1 MQSKFDIS
9 HYVSQFLLRNKY
21 CYLHGIGSLKLVTVF
36 DKDAN
41 TTNYQ
46 VQLLPGG
53 SIDDLFANFVATSE
67 QVSISKAANAIREYN
82 TEIRSQ
88 LEENQNVIIPSI
100 GYFTKLDKHIIFVTD
115 NNFSYQPSENA
126 SLKYANNRSIAETK
140 QIVEETT
147 FVPQKAIVNWSKI
160 ILFIALL
167 IVVGIA
173 IYFIATQSKNISA
186 SHDVSVANSTTGI
199 VAPALD
205 TAVVQTDTLITN
217 TEYKFLIKTYS
228 TLGAAV
234 KRYQQLLSYGNKV
247 GLQTSD
253 SISYQLYISM
263 PASELDTTQ
272 AKDSLRVIFNPKG
285 TISIIP

>member
-1 MQSKFDIS
+1 MDIAS
-9 HYVSQFLLRNKY
+9 YIGQFLLRNKY
-21 CYLHGIGSLKLVTVF
+21 CYLHGIGSLKLN
-36 DKDAN
+36 KLPKGDAGS
-41 TTNYQ
+41 YVYH

-88 LEENQNVIIPSI
+88 LDENQNVIIPSI

-173 IYFIATQSKNISA
+173 FYFIATQSKNISA
-186 SHDVSVANSTTGI
+186 TQDEPIANTTTEI

-205 TAVVQTDTLITN
+205 TAVVQPDTLITN

-263 PASELDTTQ
+263 PASALDTTQ

>member
-1 MQSKFDIS
+1 MDIAS
-9 HYVSQFLLRNKY
+9 YIGQFLLRNKY
-21 CYLHGIGSLKLVTVF
+21 CYLHGIGSLKLN
-36 DKDAN
+36 KLPKSDAGS
-41 TTNYQ
+41 YAYH

-82 TEIRSQ
+82 SEIRSLLDAQ
-88 LEENQNVIIPSI
+88 QKVIIPTI
-100 GYFTKLDKHIIFVTD
+100 GYLVKVDNHYTFVTD
-115 NNFSYQPSENA
+115 DSFSYQPSVNPALKFVNA
-126 SLKYANNRSIAETK
+126 KPIKEATTSDEVI
-140 QIVEETT
+140 EEAL
-147 FVPQKAIVNWSKI
+147 QKAIVNWSKI

-186 SHDVSVANSTTGI
+186 TQNEPIANTTTEI

-205 TAVVQTDTLITN
+205 TAVVQPDTLVTN

-263 PASELDTTQ
+263 PASALDTTQ

-285 TISIIP
+285 TIRIIP

>member
-1 MQSKFDIS
+1 MDIAS
-9 HYVSQFLLRNKY
+9 YIGQFLLRNKY
-21 CYLHGIGSLKLVTVF
+21 CYLHGIGSLKLN
-36 DKDAN
+36 KLPKSDAGS
-41 TTNYQ
+41 YAYH

-82 TEIRSQ
+82 SEIRSLLDAQ
-88 LEENQNVIIPSI
+88 QKVIIPTI
-100 GYFTKLDKHIIFVTD
+100 GYLAKVDNHYTFVTD
-115 NNFSYQPSENA
+115 DNFSYQPSVNPALKFVNA
-126 SLKYANNRSIAETK
+126 KPIKEATTSDEVI
-140 QIVEETT
+140 EEA
-147 FVPQKAIVNWSKI
+147 PQKAIVNWSKI

-186 SHDVSVANSTTGI
+186 TQDEPIANTTTEI
-199 VAPALD
+199 VAPAID
-205 TAVVQTDTLITN
+205 TAVVQPDTLVAN

-228 TLGAAV
+228 TLRAAV

-263 PASELDTTQ
+263 PASALDTTQ

>member
-1 MQSKFDIS
+1 MDIAS
-9 HYVSQFLLRNKY
+9 YIGQFLLRNKY
-21 CYLHGIGSLKLVTVF
+21 CYLHGIGSLKLN
-36 DKDAN
+36 KLPKSDAGS
-41 TTNYQ
+41 YAYH

-82 TEIRSQ
+82 TEIRSLLDAQ
-88 LEENQNVIIPSI
+88 QKVIIPTI
-100 GYFTKLDKHIIFVTD
+100 GYLVKVDNHYTFVTD
-115 NNFSYQPSENA
+115 DNFSYQPSVNPALKFVNA
-126 SLKYANNRSIAETK
+126 KPIK
-140 QIVEETT
+140 ETT
-147 FVPQKAIVNWSKI
+147 PSDEVIEEAPQKAIVNWSKI

-186 SHDVSVANSTTGI
+186 TQDEPIANTTTEI

-205 TAVVQTDTLITN
+205 TAVVQPDTLITN

-263 PASELDTTQ
+263 PASALDTTQ

>member
-1 MQSKFDIS
+1 MDIAS
-9 HYVSQFLLRNKY
+9 YIGQFLLRNKY
-21 CYLHGIGSLKLVTVF
+21 CYLHGIGSLKLN
-36 DKDAN
+36 KLPKSDAGS
-41 TTNYQ
+41 YAYH

-82 TEIRSQ
+82 TEIRSLLDAQ
-88 LEENQNVIIPSI
+88 QKVIIPTI
-100 GYFTKLDKHIIFVTD
+100 GYLVKVDNHYTFVTD
-115 NNFSYQPSENA
+115 DNFSYQPSVNPALKFVNA
-126 SLKYANNRSIAETK
+126 KPIKEATTSDKVI
-140 QIVEETT
+140 EEA
-147 FVPQKAIVNWSKI
+147 PQKAIVNWSKI

-186 SHDVSVANSTTGI
+186 TQDEPIANTTTEI
-199 VAPALD
+199 VAPAID
-205 TAVVQTDTLITN
+205 TAVVQPDTLVAN

-263 PASELDTTQ
+263 PASALDTTQ

>member
-1 MQSKFDIS
+1 MDIAS
-9 HYVSQFLLRNKY
+9 YIGQFLLRNKY
-21 CYLHGIGSLKLVTVF
+21 CYLHGIGSLKLN
-36 DKDAN
+36 KLPKSDAGS
-41 TTNYQ
+41 YAYH

-82 TEIRSQ
+82 SEIRSLLDAQ
-88 LEENQNVIIPSI
+88 QKVIIPTI
-100 GYFTKLDKHIIFVTD
+100 GYLVKVDNHYTFVTD
-115 NNFSYQPSENA
+115 DNFSYQPSVNPALKFVNA
-126 SLKYANNRSIAETK
+126 KPIK
-140 QIVEETT
+140 ETT
-147 FVPQKAIVNWSKI
+147 PSDEVIEEAPQKAIVNWSKI

-186 SHDVSVANSTTGI
+186 TQDEPIANTTTEI
-199 VAPALD
+199 VAPAID
-205 TAVVQTDTLITN
+205 TAVVQPDTLVAN

-253 SISYQLYISM
+253 SISYQLYIIM
-263 PASELDTTQ
+263 PASALDTTQ

>member
-1 MQSKFDIS
+1 MQSNFDIS

-88 LEENQNVIIPSI
+88 LDENQNVIIPSI
-100 GYFTKLDKHIIFVTD
+100 GYLTKLDKHIIFVTD

-205 TAVVQTDTLITN
+205 TAVVQPDTLITN

-263 PASELDTTQ
+263 PASALDTTQ

-285 TISIIP
+285 TIRIIP

>member
-1 MQSKFDIS
+1 MDIAS
-9 HYVSQFLLRNKY
+9 YIGQFLLRNKY
-21 CYLHGIGSLKLVTVF
+21 CYLHGIGSLKLN
-36 DKDAN
+36 KLPNNDAGS
-41 TTNYQ
+41 YAYH

-82 TEIRSQ
+82 SEIRSLLDAQ
-88 LEENQNVIIPSI
+88 QKVIIPTI
-100 GYFTKLDKHIIFVTD
+100 GYLVKVDNHYTFITD
-115 NNFSYQPSENA
+115 DNFSYQPLVNPALKFVNA
-126 SLKYANNRSIAETK
+126 KPIKEVDTK
-140 QIVEETT
+140 VDNIEV
-147 FVPQKAIVNWSKI
+147 VPQKAIVNWNKI
-160 ILFIALL
+160 ILFISLL
-167 IVVGIA
+167 IVVAIA
-173 IYFIATQSKNISA
+173 IYFIVTQSKNITA
-186 SHDVSVANSTTGI
+186 TQEEPIANTTSGINTAVLDTTVVQPDTI
-199 VAPALD
+199 VA
-205 TAVVQTDTLITN
+205 N

-263 PASELDTTQ
+263 PASALDTTQ

-285 TISIIP
+285 TINIIP

>member
-1 MQSKFDIS
+1 MDIAS
-9 HYVSQFLLRNKY
+9 YIGQFLLRNKY
-21 CYLHGIGSLKLVTVF
+21 CYLHGIGSLKLN
-36 DKDAN
+36 KLPKGDAGS
-41 TTNYQ
+41 YVYH

-82 TEIRSQ
+82 TEIRSLLDTQ
-88 LEENQNVIIPSI
+88 QKVIIPTI
-100 GYFTKLDKHIIFVTD
+100 GYLVKVDNHYTFVTD
-115 NNFSYQPSENA
+115 DNFSYQPSVNPALKFVNA
-126 SLKYANNRSIAETK
+126 KPIKEATTSDEI
-140 QIVEETT
+140 IEET
-147 FVPQKAIVNWSKI
+147 PQKAIVNWSKI

-167 IVVGIA
+167 LVAGIA

-186 SHDVSVANSTTGI
+186 TQDQPIVNTTTEI
-199 VAPALD
+199 VAPAID
-205 TAVVQTDTLITN
+205 TAVVQPDTLVTN

-263 PASELDTTQ
+263 PASALDTTQ

>member
-1 MQSKFDIS
+1 MDIAS
-9 HYVSQFLLRNKY
+9 YIGQFLLRNKY
-21 CYLHGIGSLKLVTVF
+21 CYLHGIGSLKLN
-36 DKDAN
+36 KLPKSDAGS
-41 TTNYQ
+41 YAYH

-82 TEIRSQ
+82 SEIRSLLDAQ
-88 LEENQNVIIPSI
+88 QKVIIPTI
-100 GYFTKLDKHIIFVTD
+100 GYLVKVDNHYTFVTD
-115 NNFSYQPSENA
+115 DSFSYQPSVNPALKFVNA
-126 SLKYANNRSIAETK
+126 KPIKEATTSDEVI
-140 QIVEETT
+140 EEA
-147 FVPQKAIVNWSKI
+147 PQKAIVNWSKI

-186 SHDVSVANSTTGI
+186 TQNEPIANTTTEI

-205 TAVVQTDTLITN
+205 TAVVQPDTLVTN

-263 PASELDTTQ
+263 PASALDTTQ

>member
-1 MQSKFDIS
+1 
-9 HYVSQFLLRNKY
+9 
-21 CYLHGIGSLKLVTVF
+21 LKLN
-36 DKDAN
+36 KLPKGDAGS
-41 TTNYQ
+41 YVYH

-82 TEIRSQ
+82 TEIRSLLDTQ
-88 LEENQNVIIPSI
+88 QKVIIPTI
-100 GYFTKLDKHIIFVTD
+100 GYLVKVDNHYTFVTD
-115 NNFSYQPSENA
+115 DNFSYQPSVNPALKFVNA
-126 SLKYANNRSIAETK
+126 KPIKEATTSDEI
-140 QIVEETT
+140 IEET
-147 FVPQKAIVNWSKI
+147 PQKAIVNWSKI

-167 IVVGIA
+167 LVAGIA

-186 SHDVSVANSTTGI
+186 TQDQPIVNTTTEI
-199 VAPALD
+199 VAPAID
-205 TAVVQTDTLITN
+205 TAVVQPDTLVTN

-263 PASELDTTQ
+263 PASALDTTQ

>member
-1 MQSKFDIS
+1 MDIAS
-9 HYVSQFLLRNKY
+9 YIGQFLLRNKY
-21 CYLHGIGSLKLVTVF
+21 CYLHGIGSLKLN
-36 DKDAN
+36 KLPKGDAGS
-41 TTNYQ
+41 YVYH

-82 TEIRSQ
+82 TEIRSLLDTQ
-88 LEENQNVIIPSI
+88 QKVIIPTI
-100 GYFTKLDKHIIFVTD
+100 GYLVKVDKHYTFVTD
-115 NNFSYQPSENA
+115 DNFSYQPSVNPALKFVNA
-126 SLKYANNRSIAETK
+126 KPIKEATTSDEI
-140 QIVEETT
+140 IEET
-147 FVPQKAIVNWSKI
+147 PQKAIVNWSKI

-167 IVVGIA
+167 LVAGIA

-186 SHDVSVANSTTGI
+186 TQDQPIVNTTTEI
-199 VAPALD
+199 VAPAID
-205 TAVVQTDTLITN
+205 TAVVQPDTLVTN

-263 PASELDTTQ
+263 PASALDTTQ

>member
-1 MQSKFDIS
+1 MDIAS
-9 HYVSQFLLRNKY
+9 YIGQFLLRNKY
-21 CYLHGIGSLKLVTVF
+21 CYLHGIGSLKLN
-36 DKDAN
+36 KLPKSDAGSFA
-41 TTNYQ
+41 YH

-82 TEIRSQ
+82 SEIRSLLDAQ
-88 LEENQNVIIPSI
+88 QKVIIPTI
-100 GYFTKLDKHIIFVTD
+100 GYLVKVDNHYTFVTD
-115 NNFSYQPSENA
+115 DSFSYQPSVNPALKFVNA
-126 SLKYANNRSIAETK
+126 KSIKEATTSDEV
-140 QIVEETT
+140 IEEA
-147 FVPQKAIVNWSKI
+147 PQKAIVNWSKI

-186 SHDVSVANSTTGI
+186 TQDEPIANTTTEI
-199 VAPALD
+199 VAPAID
-205 TAVVQTDTLITN
+205 TAVVQPDTLITN

-263 PASELDTTQ
+263 PASALDTTQ

>member
-1 MQSKFDIS
+1 MKSNFDIS

-88 LEENQNVIIPSI
+88 LDENQNVIIPSI

-173 IYFIATQSKNISA
+173 FYFIATQSKNISA
-186 SHDVSVANSTTGI
+186 TQDEPIANTTTEI

-205 TAVVQTDTLITN
+205 TAVVQPDTLITN
-217 TEYKFLIKTYS
+217 AEYKFLIKTYS

>member
-1 MQSKFDIS
+1 MDIAS
-9 HYVSQFLLRNKY
+9 YIGQFLLRNKY
-21 CYLHGIGSLKLVTVF
+21 CYLHGIGSLKLN
-36 DKDAN
+36 KLPKSDAGSFA
-41 TTNYQ
+41 YH

-82 TEIRSQ
+82 SEIRSLLDAQ
-88 LEENQNVIIPSI
+88 QKVIIPTI
-100 GYFTKLDKHIIFVTD
+100 GYLVKVDNHYTFVTD
-115 NNFSYQPSENA
+115 DNFSYQPSVNPALKFVNA
-126 SLKYANNRSIAETK
+126 KPIKEATTSDEVI
-140 QIVEETT
+140 EET
-147 FVPQKAIVNWSKI
+147 PQKAIVNWSKI

-186 SHDVSVANSTTGI
+186 SYDVSVANSTTGI
-199 VAPALD
+199 VAPASD

>member
-1 MQSKFDIS
+1 MDIAS
-9 HYVSQFLLRNKY
+9 YIGQFLLRNKY
-21 CYLHGIGSLKLVTVF
+21 CYLHGIGSLKLN
-36 DKDAN
+36 KLPKSDAGS
-41 TTNYQ
+41 YAYH

-82 TEIRSQ
+82 SEIRSLLDAQ
-88 LEENQNVIIPSI
+88 QKVIIPTI
-100 GYFTKLDKHIIFVTD
+100 GYLVKVDNHYTFVTD
-115 NNFSYQPSENA
+115 DNFSYQPSVNPALKFVNA
-126 SLKYANNRSIAETK
+126 KPIKEATTSDEVI
-140 QIVEETT
+140 EET
-147 FVPQKAIVNWSKI
+147 PQKAIVNWSKI

-186 SHDVSVANSTTGI
+186 TQDEPIANTTTEI
-199 VAPALD
+199 VAPAID
-205 TAVVQTDTLITN
+205 TAVVQPDTLITN

-253 SISYQLYISM
+253 SISYQLYISI
-263 PASELDTTQ
+263 PASALDTTQ

>member
-1 MQSKFDIS
+1 MKSNFDIS
-9 HYVSQFLLRNKY
+9 HYVSLFLLRNKY

-88 LEENQNVIIPSI
+88 LDENQNVIIPSI

-186 SHDVSVANSTTGI
+186 TQNEPIANTTTEI

-205 TAVVQTDTLITN
+205 TAVVQPDTLVAN

-263 PASELDTTQ
+263 PASALDTTQ

>member
-1 MQSKFDIS
+1 MDIAS
-9 HYVSQFLLRNKY
+9 YIGQFLLRNKY
-21 CYLHGIGSLKLVTVF
+21 CYLHGIGSLKLN
-36 DKDAN
+36 KLPKSDAGS
-41 TTNYQ
+41 YAYH

-82 TEIRSQ
+82 SEIRSLLDAQ
-88 LEENQNVIIPSI
+88 QKVIIPTI
-100 GYFTKLDKHIIFVTD
+100 GYLVKVDNHYTFVTD
-115 NNFSYQPSENA
+115 DNFSYQPSVNPALKFVNA
-126 SLKYANNRSIAETK
+126 KSIKEATTSDEV
-140 QIVEETT
+140 IEEA
-147 FVPQKAIVNWSKI
+147 PQKAIVNWSKI

-186 SHDVSVANSTTGI
+186 TQDEPIANTTTEI
-199 VAPALD
+199 VAPAID
-205 TAVVQTDTLITN
+205 TAVVQPDTLVAN

-263 PASELDTTQ
+263 PASALDTTQ

>member
-1 MQSKFDIS
+1 MDIAS
-9 HYVSQFLLRNKY
+9 YIGQFLLRNKY
-21 CYLHGIGSLKLVTVF
+21 CYLHGIGSLKLN
-36 DKDAN
+36 KLPKGDAGS
-41 TTNYQ
+41 YVYH

-82 TEIRSQ
+82 TEIRSLLDTQ
-88 LEENQNVIIPSI
+88 QKVIIPTI
-100 GYFTKLDKHIIFVTD
+100 GYLVKVDNHYTFVTD
-115 NNFSYQPSENA
+115 DNFSYQPSVNPALKFVNA
-126 SLKYANNRSIAETK
+126 KPIKEATTSDDI
-140 QIVEETT
+140 IEET
-147 FVPQKAIVNWSKI
+147 PQKAIVNWSKI

-167 IVVGIA
+167 LVAGIA

-186 SHDVSVANSTTGI
+186 TQDQPIVNTTTEI
-199 VAPALD
+199 VAPAID
-205 TAVVQTDTLITN
+205 TAVVQPDTLVTN

-263 PASELDTTQ
+263 PASALDTTQ

>member
-1 MQSKFDIS
+1 MKSNFDIS

-88 LEENQNVIIPSI
+88 LDENQNVIIPSI

-173 IYFIATQSKNISA
+173 FYFIATQSKNISA
-186 SHDVSVANSTTGI
+186 TQDEPIANTTTEI

-205 TAVVQTDTLITN
+205 TAVVQPDTLITN

-285 TISIIP
+285 AISIIP

>member
-1 MQSKFDIS
+1 MDIAS
-9 HYVSQFLLRNKY
+9 YIGQFLLRNKY
-21 CYLHGIGSLKLVTVF
+21 CYLHGIGSLKLN
-36 DKDAN
+36 KLPKSDAGS
-41 TTNYQ
+41 YAYH

-82 TEIRSQ
+82 TEIRSLLDAQ
-88 LEENQNVIIPSI
+88 QKVIIPTI
-100 GYFTKLDKHIIFVTD
+100 GYLVKVDNHYTFVTD
-115 NNFSYQPSENA
+115 DNFSYQPSVNPALKFVNA
-126 SLKYANNRSIAETK
+126 KPIKEATTSDKVI
-140 QIVEETT
+140 EEA
-147 FVPQKAIVNWSKI
+147 PQKAIVNWSKI

-186 SHDVSVANSTTGI
+186 TQDEPIANTTTEI
-199 VAPALD
+199 VAPAID
-205 TAVVQTDTLITN
+205 TAVVQPDTLITN

-263 PASELDTTQ
+263 PASALDTTQ

>member
-1 MQSKFDIS
+1 MDIAS
-9 HYVSQFLLRNKY
+9 YIGQFLLRNKY
-21 CYLHGIGSLKLVTVF
+21 CYLHGIGSLKLN
-36 DKDAN
+36 KLPKSDAGSFA
-41 TTNYQ
+41 YH

-82 TEIRSQ
+82 SEIRSLLDAQ
-88 LEENQNVIIPSI
+88 QKVIIPTI
-100 GYFTKLDKHIIFVTD
+100 GYLVKVDNHYTFVTD
-115 NNFSYQPSENA
+115 DNFSYQPSVNPALKFVNA
-126 SLKYANNRSIAETK
+126 KPIKEATTSDKVI
-140 QIVEETT
+140 EEA
-147 FVPQKAIVNWSKI
+147 PQKAIVNWSKI

-186 SHDVSVANSTTGI
+186 TQDEPIANTTTEI
-199 VAPALD
+199 VAPAID
-205 TAVVQTDTLITN
+205 TAVVQPDTLITN

-263 PASELDTTQ
+263 PASALDTTQ